1 MIKKLI
7 LKIYV
12 FLKKCINPDQRTP
25 LEVAIDEGL
34 TVGKNFKCLE
44 GTIIDPGH
52 VSLITI
58 GDNVTLAPN
67 VHILAHDASTRR
79 ALGYTMLGKVDI
91 GNDVFVGANS
101 TILPGVSIGD
111 NSIIGANSLV
121 SRDVPANCVYAGN
134 PAKMLMTTEEYFEKR
149 RRQMEEYP
157 VFGME
162 YYKDKSDEEH
172 LKHLTEEV
180 KKHGYGFVK

>member
-1 MIKKLI
+1 MKKLI
-7 LKIYV
+7 LWFYN
-12 FLKKCINPDQRTP
+12 FLKRCINPDQRTA

-34 TVGKNFKCLE
+34 TVGKNFKCL
-44 GTIIDPGH
+44 GGAIIDPGH

-58 GDNVTLAPN
+58 GDNVTFAPN

-79 ALGYTMLGKVDI
+79 ALGYTMLGKVEI
-91 GNDVFVGANS
+91 GNNVFIGANS
-101 TILPGVSIGD
+101 TVLPGVTIG
-111 NSIIGANSLV
+111 NGSIIGANSLV
-121 SRDVPANCVYAGN
+121 SHDVPENCVYAGN
-134 PAKMLMTTEEYFEKR
+134 PAKKLMTTEEYYEKR
-149 RRQMEEYP
+149 RKQMEEYP

-172 LKHLTEEV
+172 LKHLAEEV